1 MKFSAQ
7 WLREWVNPSLTNQE
21 LAAQLTM
28 AGLEI
33 ESVTPVAGSFNHVV
47 IGEVLSV
54 EKHPDAEKLHV
65 CQVKISDMS
74 EAPLQIVCGATNVR
88 TGLKVA
94 VATVG
99 AELPNGLKIKQAKL
113 RGIESQGMLCSVK
126 ELGLAETSEGIM
138 ELPLDAPV
146 SVNLREWLRLDDDS
160 IDLHIT
166 PNRGDCLSIAGTAR
180 EVAVLNRLP
189 YQVPDI
195 KPIVSVIDEELP
207 VSVEAS
213 IDCPRYFGRII
224 RGINAKAQTPIWM
237 CERLRRSGLR
247 SIHPVVDVTNYVML
261 ELGQPMHAFDLACI
275 AKQIIVRH
283 AHDGEKIKL
292 LNDQT
297 VELNSNTVVIA
308 DTEKVL
314 AIAGVMGGLFSSV
327 TEATTDIFLES
338 AFFAPLSIAG
348 KARYYGLTTDS
359 SYRFERGVDPQ
370 LPAKALE
377 RVTQLLLEI
386 VGGQASVVNDVTHT
400 ENLPTQPI
408 ILLRKERIK
417 KLLGIVLS
425 DADIENILQRLGMQ
439 IKPHSLGWEVTT
451 PLYRFDLQLEED
463 LLEELA
469 RIYGYDNIP
478 ANTPRAELNF
488 LPCSEE
494 DISLARIRQ
503 LLVDQGYHEAIT
515 YSFIAPKLEKLFN
528 PHAELISLLNPIS
541 TELSVMRSSLLPGL
555 LEAVRYNQ
563 NRQQQRIR
571 LFESGMCF
579 LQTESGIQQRTKL
592 AAVIT
597 NQLYPEQW
605 SIKNNTADYFDIKK
619 DVEKLLS
626 LTRKQTSI
634 QFIKTEH
641 IVFHPGQSSAIC
653 INGEIIGHVGAL
665 HPGLLRELD
674 LAGSIYL
681 FEIELD
687 GLQNAT
693 LPKFNSISRFPAIRR
708 DLSFWIDKT
717 IPAQHILD
725 TVRKITG
732 EWLQSVDIFDVYS
745 GQGAKPGQQS
755 LAISMI
761 LQHSERTL
769 VDEEIDVCMNKIQDE
784 LKEKFAINLR
794 D

>member
-7 WLREWVNPSLTNQE
+7 WLREWVNPPLNNQE

-33 ESVTPVAGSFNHVV
+33 ESVIPVAGQFNHVI

-74 EAPLQIVCGATNVR
+74 EALQIVCGAANVR
-88 TGLKVA
+88 AGLKVA

-99 AELPNGLKIKQAKL
+99 AELPNGLVIKQAKL
-113 RGIESQGMLCSVK
+113 RGIESQGMLCSLK

-195 KPIVSVIDEELP
+195 NPVASVIDEKLP

-224 RGINAKAQTPIWM
+224 RAINAKAQTPVWM
-237 CERLRRSGLR
+237 GERLRRSGLR

-275 AKQIIVRH
+275 AKQITVRH
-283 AHDGEKIKL
+283 AHTGEKIKL
-292 LNDQT
+292 LNEQE
-297 VELNSNTVVIA
+297 VELNSNTLVIA

-314 AIAGVMGGLFSSV
+314 AIAGIMGGSSSSV
-327 TEATTDIFLES
+327 TESTTDIFLES
-338 AFFAPLSIAG
+338 AFFAPLPMAG

-359 SYRFERGVDPQ
+359 SYRFERGVDPE

-377 RVTQLLLEI
+377 RATELLLEI

-400 ENLPTQPI
+400 ESLPKQPI
-408 ILLRKERIK
+408 FLLRKERIK

-425 DADIENILQRLGMQ
+425 DADIENILQRLGMH
-439 IKPHSLGWEVTT
+439 IKAHSLGWEVTA

-469 RIYGYDNIP
+469 RVHGYNNIP
-478 ANTPRAELNF
+478 ASTPQAELNF
-488 LPCSEE
+488 LPCSEKAT
-494 DISLARIRQ
+494 SLSRIRH
-503 LLVDQGYHEAIT
+503 LLIE
-515 YSFIAPKLEKLFN
+515 SR
-528 PHAELISLLNPIS
+528 
-541 TELSVMRSSLLPGL
+541 LS
-555 LEAVRYNQ
+555 
-563 NRQQQRIR
+563 
-571 LFESGMCF
+571 
-579 LQTESGIQQRTKL
+579 
-592 AAVIT
+592 
-597 NQLYPEQW
+597 
-605 SIKNNTADYFDIKK
+605 
-619 DVEKLLS
+619 
-626 LTRKQTSI
+626 
-634 QFIKTEH
+634 
-641 IVFHPGQSSAIC
+641 
-653 INGEIIGHVGAL
+653 
-665 HPGLLRELD
+665 
-674 LAGSIYL
+674 
-681 FEIELD
+681 
-687 GLQNAT
+687 
-693 LPKFNSISRFPAIRR
+693 
-708 DLSFWIDKT
+708 
-717 IPAQHILD
+717 
-725 TVRKITG
+725 
-732 EWLQSVDIFDVYS
+732 
-745 GQGAKPGQQS
+745 
-755 LAISMI
+755 
-761 LQHSERTL
+761 
-769 VDEEIDVCMNKIQDE
+769 
-784 LKEKFAINLR
+784 
-794 D
+794 